1 MQQSTTKLVFPTLH
15 LLWEFAKEINVHSV
29 EIIVSKKML
38 VCECKDE
45 DVRLAETKYG
55 ARQLSVFR
63 RE

>member
-38 VCECKDE
+38 LCECKE
-45 DVRLAETKYG
+45 DDISLATSKYG
-55 ARQLSVFR
+55 ARQLSMA
-63 RE
+63 